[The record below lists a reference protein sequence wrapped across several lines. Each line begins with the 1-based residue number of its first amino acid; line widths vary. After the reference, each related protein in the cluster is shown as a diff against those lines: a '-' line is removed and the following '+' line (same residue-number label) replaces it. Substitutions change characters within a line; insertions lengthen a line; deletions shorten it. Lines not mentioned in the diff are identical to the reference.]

1 MAGGLLGPPV
11 SGFPDPKEVPML
23 RQFQGC
29 HSSLRGILERTMAAM
44 LGRTRLLCEIEH
56 GVPERTLLPLPTGR
70 LRVQSTFADGTL
82 RVCEYEMLEESGATR
97 LGRLMRA

>member
-1 MAGGLLGPPV
+1 
-11 SGFPDPKEVPML
+11 
-23 RQFQGC
+23 
-29 HSSLRGILERTMAAM
+29 MAAM
-44 LGRTRLLCEIEH
+44 LGRTRLLCETEH

>member
-1 MAGGLLGPPV
+1 MLKQVQGVQQVESVPV
-11 SGFPDPKEVPML
+11 AV
-23 RQFQGC
+23 
-29 HSSLRGILERTMAAM
+29 ERMAAM
-44 LGRTRLLCEIEH
+44 LGRKRLLCEIEH